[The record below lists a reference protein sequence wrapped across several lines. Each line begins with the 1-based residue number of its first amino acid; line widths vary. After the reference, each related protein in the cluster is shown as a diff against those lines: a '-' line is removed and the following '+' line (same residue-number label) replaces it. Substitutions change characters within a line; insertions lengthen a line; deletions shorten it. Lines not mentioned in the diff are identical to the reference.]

1 MSLIVSEVILNPNK
15 FDMLIPIKLQNII
28 KLKSIGSFDNLSR
41 KYSKKLACFSNS
53 FLSQDISNLHF
64 IEVTNK
70 FRNDFFRDTNKND
83 PIKLIEVININADL

>member
-1 MSLIVSEVILNPNK
+1 M
-15 FDMLIPIKLQNII
+15 QNII
-28 KLKSIGSFDNLSR
+28 KLKSIGSFDNFSR

-64 IEVTNK
+64 TEVTNK
-70 FRNDFFRDTNKND
+70 FRNDFFRDTYKND